1 MKYSDEQGK
10 GEADGEES
18 EPTLRRPAV
27 DKARIGAVEVVAVGM
42 LAPGTRLHNY
52 EIARKVRA
60 SSDEAV
66 YVARVI
72 APPVAPPEGPS
83 EEAPAAPEA
92 EAEAPP
98 EESADAAAAA
108 PLYVTLIERPVG
120 GFTHGARI
128 VSLGLRHPRILIPWS
143 IVAEAGHEY
152 LVTESLTDDSADP
165 ARTVAAGAR
174 LEPTAALTA
183 VAGLAD
189 ALGYLHRN
197 GIAHLHISPEVLV
210 VQHGRAYLAGME
222 TAEYVG
228 TAPAESR
235 ELFARDANFLA
246 RSLGVLVAP
255 PGTAAPDES
264 AGAREVLQQIVER
277 GVAGH
282 FTAPE
287 EVAGACVA
295 GLQVAP
301 VLPGATESLGHGR
314 ITVDI
319 GTASNVGRVRS
330 ENQDACAA
338 AVLDIRDD
346 VGTSLPVGV
355 FLVADGMGGEA
366 RGELASRIAAR
377 MVVSEIVK
385 HFALPVITLPALQ
398 AVEEEGATSPIGAP
412 EARVG
417 RALCRAVDAANRQI
431 RVLARQLGQ
440 TTGTT
445 MTAVAICGAR
455 AGLAHVGDSR
465 AYLMRSG
472 SLVQLTEDHS
482 VLARLQAIDHPLLS
496 DPDIFVPRSMLY
508 RSLGQEDETN
518 VDTLDF
524 TLSDG
529 DRLLLCSDGLW
540 DEVEPA
546 ALDETL
552 AQAEDP
558 RACAEQLIALANES
572 GGHDNSTAVVVFVR
586 AVPEDTSR
594 ADTGAAEQ
602 PAERA
607 ATAEGTASSAG
618 DEPARASE
626 GAEGTVADVVV
637 DDVDVEPEE

>member
-1 MKYSDEQGK
+1 
-10 GEADGEES
+10 
-18 EPTLRRPAV
+18 
-27 DKARIGAVEVVAVGM
+27 M
-42 LAPGTRLHNY
+42 LAPGTRLHTY

-66 YVARVI
+66 YVARV
-72 APPVAPPEGPS
+72 VAPPEAPS
-83 EEAPAAPEA
+83 EEAPAASAA

-98 EESADAAAAA
+98 EEPADAAAAA

-152 LVTESLTDDSADP
+152 LVTESLTEDSADP
-165 ARTVAAGAR
+165 ARTIAAGAR

-228 TAPAESR
+228 AVPDESR

-255 PGTAAPDES
+255 PSTAATPDDS
-264 AGAREVLQQIVER
+264 AGARKVLQQIVER

-295 GLQVAP
+295 GLQVAL
-301 VLPGATESLGHGR
+301 VLPGATESLGYGR

-319 GTASNVGRVRS
+319 GTASSVGRVRS

-338 AVLDIRDD
+338 AVLDVRDD

-377 MVVSEIVK
+377 MVV
-385 HFALPVITLPALQ
+385 
-398 AVEEEGATSPIGAP
+398 
-412 EARVG
+412 
-417 RALCRAVDAANRQI
+417 
-431 RVLARQLGQ
+431 
-440 TTGTT
+440 
-445 MTAVAICGAR
+445 
-455 AGLAHVGDSR
+455 
-465 AYLMRSG
+465 
-472 SLVQLTEDHS
+472 
-482 VLARLQAIDHPLLS
+482 
-496 DPDIFVPRSMLY
+496 
-508 RSLGQEDETN
+508 
-518 VDTLDF
+518 
-524 TLSDG
+524 
-529 DRLLLCSDGLW
+529 
-540 DEVEPA
+540 
-546 ALDETL
+546 
-552 AQAEDP
+552 
-558 RACAEQLIALANES
+558 
-572 GGHDNSTAVVVFVR
+572 
-586 AVPEDTSR
+586 
-594 ADTGAAEQ
+594 
-602 PAERA
+602 
-607 ATAEGTASSAG
+607 
-618 DEPARASE
+618 
-626 GAEGTVADVVV
+626 
-637 DDVDVEPEE
+637 

>member
-72 APPVAPPEGPS
+72 APPEGPS

-143 IVAEAGHEY
+143 IVAEARHEY

-174 LEPTAALTA
+174 LEPTPALTA

-255 PGTAAPDES
+255 PGTATPDES

-301 VLPGATESLGHGR
+301 VLPGA
-314 ITVDI
+314 
-319 GTASNVGRVRS
+319 
-330 ENQDACAA
+330 
-338 AVLDIRDD
+338 
-346 VGTSLPVGV
+346 
-355 FLVADGMGGEA
+355 
-366 RGELASRIAAR
+366 
-377 MVVSEIVK
+377 
-385 HFALPVITLPALQ
+385 
-398 AVEEEGATSPIGAP
+398 
-412 EARVG
+412 
-417 RALCRAVDAANRQI
+417 
-431 RVLARQLGQ
+431 
-440 TTGTT
+440 
-445 MTAVAICGAR
+445 
-455 AGLAHVGDSR
+455 
-465 AYLMRSG
+465 
-472 SLVQLTEDHS
+472 
-482 VLARLQAIDHPLLS
+482 
-496 DPDIFVPRSMLY
+496 
-508 RSLGQEDETN
+508 
-518 VDTLDF
+518 
-524 TLSDG
+524 
-529 DRLLLCSDGLW
+529 
-540 DEVEPA
+540 
-546 ALDETL
+546 
-552 AQAEDP
+552 
-558 RACAEQLIALANES
+558 
-572 GGHDNSTAVVVFVR
+572 
-586 AVPEDTSR
+586 
-594 ADTGAAEQ
+594 
-602 PAERA
+602 
-607 ATAEGTASSAG
+607 
-618 DEPARASE
+618 
-626 GAEGTVADVVV
+626 
-637 DDVDVEPEE
+637 